1 MGEHEGCGGV
11 AEMGAE
17 PHSEPQLVHQPH
29 VSRPCFASLS
39 SRWIAGTVLCSII
52 LLILVCNVIGM
63 VLGAYGLSKRE
74 DPSDYECRGEA
85 GAKFLLV

>member
-1 MGEHEGCGGV
+1 
-11 AEMGAE
+11 MGAKLR
-17 PHSEPQLVHQPH
+17 SEPQLAH
-29 VSRPCFASLS
+29 RPCILRLCPAAFS

-52 LLILVCNVIGM
+52 LLILTCNVIGM
-63 VLGAYGLSKRE
+63 ALGSYGLSKRE